1 MNFDWIANYQ
11 WQIALIYMITVVVLL
26 RGSNWLA
33 FKIPAIAKM
42 RDWNRSEDTPKRVNP
57 KYPPIMKANGRVGAV
72 ISLLLIIVVAPAVLT
87 LQSVAW
93 WRYLTDIVL
102 VLLVY
107 DFIYYFTHR
116 FVFHGNLL
124 RKVHG
129 LHHQA
134 RDISYIDALYVHPLE
149 TLIGLM
155 IYVVSITAVSLAMGG
170 LHVVSACFAFV
181 IWSQINTIN
190 HTKFNIDRFPFKTV
204 DYLTTKHSIHHKNMN
219 MGNYS
224 SITPLFDWMF
234 GTLD

>member
-1 MNFDWIANYQ
+1 MIEALASYP
-11 WQIALIYMITVVVLL
+11 WQIALIYMLTVVLL
-26 RGSNWLA
+26 MRVSVFLA
-33 FKIPAIAKM
+33 FKVPALQRM
-42 RDWNRSEDTPKRVNP
+42 RDWNRAEDKPKKDNP
-57 KYPPIMKANGRVGAV
+57 KYPPVMKANSRVGAF
-72 ISLLLIIVVAPAVLT
+72 ISLLLIIVVAPLVLT
-87 LQSVAW
+87 LSALPW
-93 WRYLTDIVL
+93 WRYFVDIAI

-116 FVFHGNLL
+116 FIFHGDLL

-134 RDISYIDALYVHPLE
+134 RDISHIDALYVHPLE
-149 TLIGLM
+149 TFIGLM
-155 IYVVSITAVSLAMGG
+155 IYVVSITIVSLAFGG
-170 LHVVSACFAFV
+170 LHVLSAGFAFV

-190 HTKFNIDRFPFKTV
+190 HIKFNINRFPFKTI

>member
-1 MNFDWIANYQ
+1 MIEALASYQ
-11 WQIALIYMITVVVLL
+11 WQIALIYMLTVVLL
-26 RGSNWLA
+26 MRASVFLA
-33 FKIPAIAKM
+33 FKVPALQRM
-42 RDWNRSEDTPKRVNP
+42 RDWNRAEDKPKKDNP
-57 KYPPIMKANGRVGAV
+57 KYPPVMKANSRVGAF
-72 ISLLLIIVVAPAVLT
+72 ISLLLIIVVAPLVLT
-87 LQSVAW
+87 LSALPW
-93 WRYLTDIVL
+93 WRYVVDIAV

-116 FVFHGNLL
+116 FVFHGDLL

-134 RDISYIDALYVHPLE
+134 RDISHIDALYVHPLE
-149 TLIGLM
+149 TFIGLM
-155 IYVVSITAVSLAMGG
+155 IYVVSITVVSLAFGG
-170 LHVVSACFAFV
+170 LHVLSAGFAFV

-190 HTKFNIDRFPFKTV
+190 HTKFNIDRFPFKTI